1 MGRAG
6 EPLEPIRFLALEEV
20 VEINRRMI
28 LAYGGFFAEGND
40 NLVNPG
46 SLQYILEA
54 IRGSF
59 FGYDPYPTLI
69 EKASALAW
77 RIITAHVFHD
87 GNKRTGM
94 EACRLMLDL
103 NGYTMRIDRE
113 VVDTAIQICEKQI
126 SFSGFVRWVEDRV
139 VHNPE

>member
-1 MGRAG
+1 MGRVG
-6 EPLEPIRFLALEEV
+6 ESLEPIKFLTEEEV
-20 VEINRRMI
+20 LEINRQMI
-28 LAYGGFFAEGND
+28 LTYGGFFVEGDD
-40 NLVNPG
+40 NLANPG
-46 SLQYILEA
+46 SLRYILEA

-59 FGYDPYPTLI
+59 FGHDPYPTLI

-103 NGYTMRIDRE
+103 NGYIMRIDKE
-113 VVDTAIQICEKQI
+113 VVDTAIQVCEKGI
-126 SFSGFVRWVEDRV
+126 SFSDFVQWVEDRV
-139 VHNPE
+139 THNSE

>member
-1 MGRAG
+1 MGRSG
-6 EPLEPIRFLALEEV
+6 QPLESVRFLTMEEV
-20 VEINRRMI
+20 IEINRQMV
-28 LAYGGFFAEGND
+28 LTYGGFFTEGDD
-40 NLVNPG
+40 NIANPG
-46 SLQYILEA
+46 SLSYILEA
-54 IRGSF
+54 IQGSF

-113 VVDTAIQICEKQI
+113 VIDIAIQICEKGV
-126 SFSGFVRWVEDRV
+126 SFPNFVRWVESRI
-139 VHNPE
+139 VHNPK